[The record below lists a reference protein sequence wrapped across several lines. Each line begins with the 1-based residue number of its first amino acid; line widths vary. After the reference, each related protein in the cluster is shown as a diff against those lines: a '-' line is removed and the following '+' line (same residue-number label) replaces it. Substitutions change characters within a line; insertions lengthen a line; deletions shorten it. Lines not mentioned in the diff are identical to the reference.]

1 MRVASVELAA
11 CQFDE
16 NFFDKR
22 RYFVQHILEFIN
34 FSFLLVDIFL
44 DFDSSFFIFRS
55 LVENSL
61 FFLVVFFQLFIFSSK
76 MLIDVHQ
83 VVDFLIEDIDI
94 GEQVVVLLLSLD
106 ESILNLEDIG

>member
-1 MRVASVELAA
+1 M
-11 CQFDE
+11 
-16 NFFDKR
+16 
-22 RYFVQHILEFIN
+22 
-34 FSFLLVDIFL
+34 
-44 DFDSSFFIFRS
+44 
-55 LVENSL
+55 